1 MKTIEPAPV
10 KPPIASTVATVW
22 SLIGRV
28 NQGGSVHAI
37 ELTKLPF
44 QIGRRTDVAL
54 TLHWPTVSGLH
65 AEIILVGDKL
75 HVRDLGSTN
84 GTYVNGKPVKT
95 SEPIELGDL
104 MQFADAAFRLSQDA
118 AGTDS
123 LTVSDAEHVCSQALS
138 LMQFEKL
145 MSEQAVTPFYQ
156 PIVTLEAVALVG
168 YEVLGRSR
176 LFGLNTPHDMFLA
189 ASQLDLEAELSAMLR
204 LAGLQSGAKIPHA
217 PNLFLNTH
225 PCELVTCGL
234 LKSLRHIR
242 ELYPDQPITLEVHEA
257 AATDA
262 SMMKKLREEL
272 NALRMQLA
280 YDDFGAGQSRLVEL
294 MAVSPDV
301 VKFDMTLIRDIN
313 LAPPRQQ
320 QMLAS
325 LVRMVREM
333 GIQALAEGVETEAE
347 HAVCRE
353 IGFELGQ
360 GYFYG
365 RPASAGATAR
375 QTDPSY
381 LLV

>member
-1 MKTIEPAPV
+1 M
-10 KPPIASTVATVW
+10 W

-28 NQGGSVHAI
+28 NPGGSIHAI
-37 ELTKLPF
+37 ELVTWPF
-44 QIGRRTDVAL
+44 QVGRRTDVTL

-65 AEIILVGDKL
+65 AEIYLVGQTP

-84 GTYVNGKPVKT
+84 GTYVNGKPVRGAEAIK
-95 SEPIELGDL
+95 LGDL
-104 MQFADAAFRLSQDA
+104 IQFADAAFRLALDV
-118 AGTDS
+118 AGSDS
-123 LTVSDAEHVCSQALS
+123 LTVSDAEHACSQALS
-138 LMQFEKL
+138 LMQFERL
-145 MSEQAVTPFYQ
+145 MSEQAVTPFFQ
-156 PIVTLEAVALVG
+156 PIITLENIQLVG

-176 LFGLNTPHDMFLA
+176 LFGLNTPRDMFLA
-189 ASQLDLEAELSAMLR
+189 ASQLDLESELSAMLR
-204 LAGLQSGAKIPHA
+204 LSGLQFGMKIPHA

-225 PCELVTCGL
+225 PAELVTCGL

-242 ELYPDQPITLEVHEA
+242 ELYPEQPITLEVHEA

-262 SMMKKLREEL
+262 TMMKKLREEL

-347 HAVCRE
+347 HLVCRE
-353 IGFELGQ
+353 LGFQLGQ

-375 QTDPSY
+375 QADPSY

>member
-1 MKTIEPAPV
+1 MQPFNSPLRERD
-10 KPPIASTVATVW
+10 ASSVTTTW
-22 SLIGRV
+22 SLVGRV
-28 NQGGSVHAI
+28 AAGGSVHAI
-37 ELTKLPF
+37 EVATWPF
-44 QIGRRTDVAL
+44 QVGRRTDVTL

-65 AEIILVGDKL
+65 AEIYLVGQTP

-84 GTYVNGKPVKT
+84 GTYVNGKPVRGA
-95 SEPIELGDL
+95 EPLKLGDL
-104 MQFADAAFRLSQDA
+104 IQFADAAFRLSQDIT
-118 AGTDS
+118 GGDS
-123 LTVSDAEHVCSQALS
+123 LTVSDADHACSQALS

-156 PIVTLEAVALVG
+156 PIITLENLQLVG

-189 ASQLDLEAELSAMLR
+189 ASQLDLESELSAMFR
-204 LAGLQSGAKIPHA
+204 LAGLQYGTKIPNV

-225 PCELVTCGL
+225 PAELVTCGL

-242 ELYPDQPITLEVHEA
+242 DIYPEQPITLEVHEA

-262 SMMKKLREEL
+262 TMMKKLREEL

-313 LAPPRQQ
+313 SAPPRQQ
-320 QMLAS
+320 QMLAN

-333 GIQALAEGVETEAE
+333 GIKALAEGVETEAE
-347 HAVCRE
+347 HVVCRDL
-353 IGFELGQ
+353 GFELGQ
-360 GYFYG
+360 GYYYG

-375 QTDPSY
+375 QSNPDHV
-381 LLV
+381 LV